1 MGILAWLV
9 VGLRRRGA
17 GPLGHRRDEA
27 GAASP
32 RSWSAS
38 SGAFIG
44 GALYRWATGDE
55 SSTFDD
61 FDLGSVFIAFL
72 GAVLL
77 LLVLQALGPP
87 FPPLTSTVDLTGQP
101 LSS

>member
-9 VGLRRRGA
+9 VGFV
-17 GPLGHRRDEA
+17 A
-27 GAASP
+27 GALA
-32 RSWSAS
+32 RWVTGATKQGCIATIVVGIL
-38 SGAFIG
+38 GAFIG

-72 GAVLL
+72 GSVLL
-77 LLVLQALGPP
+77 LLVLQALGRR
-87 FPPLTSTVDLTGQP
+87 SRR
-101 LSS
+101 